1 MKVTNIMALGY
12 YSGGEFRAM
21 IKLAHTWISRCVA
34 EAYPNW
40 PNADYTWV
48 LAPIAAATS
57 SARTK
62 IICFLPSKL
71 MISCYP
77 VNHPKC
83 SMHGTRLSMKGEFD
97 SRPQYACPVHAEQ
110 YFLVFFFLLSA
121 ILPVNPSFAC
131 NLEFYRSSSTTLHQS
146 LCGTTTCVSPRTSA
160 ASIFHLTRN
169 QGRATGIL
177 PSLYFTSWPSS
188 AIYIRC
194 SRVKSGLAEPR
205 YLSNLTQQSLIY
217 F

>member
-1 MKVTNIMALGY
+1 MALGY

-83 SMHGTRLSMKGEFD
+83 SMHGTRLSMKGEFN
-97 SRPQYACPVHAEQ
+97 SRPQYACPVHAER
-110 YFLVFFFLLSA
+110 YFLVFFPALCH
-121 ILPVNPSFAC
+121 PAC
-131 NLEFYRSSSTTLHQS
+131 QPII
-146 LCGTTTCVSPRTSA
+146 CVQ
-160 ASIFHLTRN
+160 F
-169 QGRATGIL
+169 GIL
-177 PSLYFTSWPSS
+177 PIFINNTTANPYAELRPVFPRGRQRRAYFILPAIKAGPREFFPRYILHHGRVQLYIYVAVVSRAGWQNHDICRTSP
-188 AIYIRC
+188 
-194 SRVKSGLAEPR
+194 SRV
-205 YLSNLTQQSLIY
+205 
-217 F
+217 